1 MYISKVC
8 IRNFRIFDDVGISA
22 TFNKGVNAIIGEN
35 NTGKSAFIDALRIA
49 FSTNLYKK
57 DIYFNVSD
65 FHIDNRGIRSETA
78 SFDIFFDEVPADLFE
93 IWDPE
98 NNQKGE
104 IHICYFIVPS
114 RDGKEK
120 IRYKIWGG
128 PVEGNYLSTETLE
141 AIQTVYLGAL
151 RDADSELR
159 PTKTGK
165 LASLFSSIVDSKDA
179 RDEVLSAVRKA
190 NLDITN
196 QDYVNQLRD
205 VINSNL
211 SVIEQDILRQ
221 KVGIGLVEPKFE
233 SIAASL
239 RAWLKPRWIFVQN
252 DNPILDEVKG
262 LYSDE
267 EWAISS
273 NVDDSGVYVDVWTLE
288 GKNISENIQTAL
300 SFELDKKF
308 EIIQNGLGYNNLL
321 FMAAVLGDIDA
332 TTAETIFNLLLVE
345 EPEAHLHP
353 QLQELVHSFFDK
365 NSNKDN
371 VQVIYTSHSPTLV
384 SRIGIDKI
392 ALLYENNHRI
402 NCLSFSES
410 NLEDK
415 DKYYLERYLDVTKSQ
430 MLFAKGILFVEGI
443 SEALILPCLA
453 KQIDRQFD
461 KYAVT
466 LVNIDGVAFEPFSKL
481 LCFANDTQKQTIKA
495 TIITDDDRCSDKY
508 DETLYI
514 SKELDFDCSEAE
526 LSRVVTKLTNGTSCD
541 RCNKIVEL
549 CTDAHINI
557 FTAPKTLEYAL
568 SFCETNIPYIL
579 GAIIDVYPRLGK
591 TLFEKVEQMNEIDK
605 KAACIWLFM
614 RERSQQKATV
624 AQALTRRISDKNIV
638 IKNSDDN
645 LEDCATEVAFKLPE
659 YLEKAIY
666 TVTEERSDIDAD

>member
-8 IRNFRIFDDVGISA
+8 IRNFRVFDDVGISA

-35 NTGKSAFIDALRIA
+35 NTGKSAFVDALRIA

-104 IHICYFIVPS
+104 MHICYFLVPS

-128 PVEGNYLSTETLE
+128 PVEGNNLSTETLE
-141 AIQTVYLGAL
+141 AIQTVYLSAL

-190 NLDITN
+190 NSDITN
-196 QDYVNQLRD
+196 QDSVNQLRD

-239 RAWLKPRWIFVQN
+239 RAWLKPRWIFIKN
-252 DNPILDEVKG
+252 DNPILDEVKC

-267 EWAISS
+267 EWVKSS
-273 NVDDSGVYVDVWTLE
+273 NADDNGVYIDAWTLE
-288 GKNISENIQTAL
+288 EKNISENIQTAL
-300 SFELDKKF
+300 SSELDKKF

-365 NSNKDN
+365 NANKEN

-384 SRIGIDKI
+384 SRIGIDNI
-392 ALLYENNHRI
+392 TLLYENNHRI
-402 NCLSFSES
+402 
-410 NLEDK
+410 
-415 DKYYLERYLDVTKSQ
+415 
-430 MLFAKGILFVEGI
+430 
-443 SEALILPCLA
+443 
-453 KQIDRQFD
+453 
-461 KYAVT
+461 
-466 LVNIDGVAFEPFSKL
+466 
-481 LCFANDTQKQTIKA
+481 
-495 TIITDDDRCSDKY
+495 
-508 DETLYI
+508 
-514 SKELDFDCSEAE
+514 DCSS
-526 LSRVVTKLTNGTSCD
+526 L
-541 RCNKIVEL
+541 
-549 CTDAHINI
+549 
-557 FTAPKTLEYAL
+557 
-568 SFCETNIPYIL
+568 
-579 GAIIDVYPRLGK
+579 
-591 TLFEKVEQMNEIDK
+591 
-605 KAACIWLFM
+605 
-614 RERSQQKATV
+614 
-624 AQALTRRISDKNIV
+624 
-638 IKNSDDN
+638 
-645 LEDCATEVAFKLPE
+645 
-659 YLEKAIY
+659 
-666 TVTEERSDIDAD
+666 